1 MQIAL
6 LDAAHAGEIA
16 ALMNRTCDLER
27 HRFTPHLIRRR
38 LWDYPY
44 NVPAARLG
52 AFDAGRLVAV
62 VSGGIKDE
70 QGLVR
75 LFAVDKAYRRQGLAG
90 RMLAQVEVLLADR
103 GAREIVALYG
113 SPGYFMPGLDPRYTA
128 ALCLLQRRGYERTNV
143 VINMA
148 VGLNGPRRFA
158 PLADRAERRVL
169 RRAVYLRRAEPTD
182 RPRLQAWIR
191 RHFPGGWETEV
202 DLTFALH
209 PIPTWIAVRNSAIAG
224 FAIYDVDLFLGG
236 FGPTGVDESLRG
248 SGVGGA
254 LMLRTLADMQDRG
267 YLECEIAWVGPVA
280 FYAKVCGARINRSFW
295 QLRKPV
301 P

>member
-1 MQIAL
+1 MRIAL
-6 LDAAHAGEIA
+6 LDRTHASEIA
-16 ALMNRTCDLER
+16 ALMNRTCDLEH
-27 HRFTPHLIRRR
+27 HRFTPSLVRRR
-38 LWDYPY
+38 LWDYPH

-52 AFDAGRLVAV
+52 AFDADRLVAV
-62 VSGGIKDE
+62 VSGGLKGE

-75 LFAVDKAYRRQGLAG
+75 IFAVDEAHRRQGLAG
-90 RMLAQVEVLLADR
+90 RMLARVETVLAER
-103 GAREIVALYG
+103 GAREITALYG

-148 VGLNGPRRFA
+148 VGLNGSRRFA
-158 PLADRAERRVL
+158 PLADRAEHRIL
-169 RRAVYLRRAEPTD
+169 RRGVCLRRAEPTD
-182 RPRLQAWIR
+182 RPRLQTWMR

-202 DLTFALH
+202 DLTFALR
-209 PIPTWIAVRNSAIAG
+209 PIPTWIAIRNSGVVG
-224 FAIYDVDLFLGG
+224 FAIYDVEMFPGG
-236 FGPTGVDESLRG
+236 FGPTGVDASLRG

-267 YLECEIAWVGPVA
+267 YVECEIAWVGPIA

-295 QLRKPV
+295 HLRKPV
-301 P
+301 S